1 MCRRYKCTVKL
12 KWLNE
17 LKIMTSTE
25 VKKSVSGKCKWKIT
39 FTSASIDV
47 ILLCG
52 TIILKKIKTQL
63 PFNGHE
69 FMAKKKASMF
79 LVKV

>member
-1 MCRRYKCTVKL
+1 
-12 KWLNE
+12 
-17 LKIMTSTE
+17 MTSTE

-52 TIILKKIKTQL
+52 TIILKKKKTQL

-69 FMAKKKASMF
+69 FMAKKKAAMF